1 MCALRCSG
9 LLLGALLVASTTSH
23 SGMAAPQCPSPDT
36 GVPAERIQ
44 TLARG
49 FNLPGWVSGA
59 TQQPPSKTTLRALR
73 KRGLTHIRLPVTAER
88 LMDSYADPRE
98 TRQQLEKLDLAL
110 DTLLEL
116 GFGISLDVHPG
127 ERLGRLH
134 KQDSDEG
141 FRRINALWSL
151 LARRYAR
158 HSADRLFLEVLNE
171 PSVPARIWNEQGP
184 RLVRT
189 IRQEAPRHTIIYG
202 PADYQH
208 IDALSALKPLT
219 EQNIVYAVH
228 FYEPMIFTHQGLNW
242 SDDPLRHLA
251 KVPFPATL
259 SDPPVARL
267 VGTLVAEGRGEAA
280 ALLKSGLRSPWTEE
294 RVRHII
300 ARAAN
305 WARVHSRP
313 VIINEFGVLAWKAD
327 PADRAR
333 WIATVRRAAESNC
346 LGWTHWD
353 YADGFGFVHRVGDR
367 EFPDPRML
375 NALVGNP

>member
-141 FRRINALWSL
+141 FRRINAVFSFSHGN
-151 LARRYAR
+151 RVSRTRTR
-158 HSADRLFLEVLNE
+158 HSSDRDLRNSNKLNFD
-171 PSVPARIWNEQGP
+171 P
-184 RLVRT
+184 RLCCFSKSSRGS
-189 IRQEAPRHTIIYG
+189 I
-202 PADYQH
+202 PAKLRPFQ
-208 IDALSALKPLT
+208 LP
-219 EQNIVYAVH
+219 
-228 FYEPMIFTHQGLNW
+228 W
-242 SDDPLRHLA
+242 SFR
-251 KVPFPATL
+251 
-259 SDPPVARL
+259 
-267 VGTLVAEGRGEAA
+267 
-280 ALLKSGLRSPWTEE
+280 
-294 RVRHII
+294 
-300 ARAAN
+300 
-305 WARVHSRP
+305 
-313 VIINEFGVLAWKAD
+313 
-327 PADRAR
+327 
-333 WIATVRRAAESNC
+333 
-346 LGWTHWD
+346 
-353 YADGFGFVHRVGDR
+353 
-367 EFPDPRML
+367 
-375 NALVGNP
+375 